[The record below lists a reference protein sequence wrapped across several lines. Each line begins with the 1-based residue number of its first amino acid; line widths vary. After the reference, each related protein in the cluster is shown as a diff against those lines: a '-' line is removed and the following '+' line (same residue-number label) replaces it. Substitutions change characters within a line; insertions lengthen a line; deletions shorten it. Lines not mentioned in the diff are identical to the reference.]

1 MKEVSPRRRADQ
13 VSLLLV
19 SQVRW
24 EFEIDHWI
32 GERNLAVVV
41 VLLVVQAPVSWIE
54 NGRRWIGHIIENLL
68 RSFAEKATNNEKRLF
83 LRCEE

>member
-24 EFEIDHWI
+24 EFEIDHWT

-41 VLLVVQAPVSWIE
+41 VAACGPGSGELDREW
-54 NGRRWIGHIIENLL
+54 
-68 RSFAEKATNNEKRLF
+68 
-83 LRCEE
+83 EEMDWAYNRKFVEEFC